1 MTKATIAACSIS
13 LLLTLSTRAEEEP
26 KVEAQPLHIGA
37 LQEFGYIVD
46 GTYLAG
52 TEKSRFVHQDW
63 VDHFGAFITKDV
75 TVEDRLHLSA
85 GLGGVFQF
93 RKPETVGLGF
103 AFHQRKAFFMGPTKA
118 EAVYD
123 IGETGKPWL
132 QLGAGMFG
140 YKYNPQA
147 ANLGEYLFR
156 SGAYPTYNYTG
167 GYVIANSAGTALEG
181 FKALFRKGDF
191 KGDLMLFTE
200 TGLAPMYDWSLAGVA
215 AYSIADGLLDV
226 GAGFNLQRLI
236 PVRPSRTANPA
247 FGNSYFDVNG
257 ETFVGQKEFYGNP
270 ARFYAARA
278 DSLTARDPVANAA
291 KIADYRARAV
301 SHAAKAAIVD
311 SIQTLDDSARPAL
324 KHYSASAILLMA
336 RATLDVKKL
345 FPSDVFGAED
355 LKMFAEVDVQ
365 SVQNHPVYY
374 ENITD
379 RMPIMFGINLPG
391 FKFLDLI
398 AVQGEY
404 LHSPWLNNTF
414 QRGRNAFNTPY
425 LPDPLDA
432 NLSKDDYNDAAAK
445 DDFKWTVQLKKNLGG
460 NVSLWAQAASDHL
473 RMPSSF
479 YFYGPQFDHN
489 EVTALDNQWYWMAQ
503 ISWGI

>member
-1 MTKATIAACSIS
+1 MTKAILAACSIS
-13 LLLTLSTRAEEEP
+13 FLSILPARADDGP

-52 TEKSRFVHQDW
+52 TEKSRLVHQDW
-63 VDHFGAFITKDV
+63 VDHFGAFLTKDV

-103 AFHQRKAFFMGPTKA
+103 AYHQRKAFFVGPTKA

-123 IGETGKPWL
+123 IGENGNPWL

-140 YKYNPQA
+140 YKYNPEA

-167 GYVIANSAGTALEG
+167 GYVIANSTGASLEG
-181 FKALFRKGDF
+181 FKALFRSGNF
-191 KGDLMLFTE
+191 KGDLLLFTE

-215 AYSIADGLLDV
+215 SYRVADGLLDV
-226 GAGFNLQRLI
+226 GAGFNFQRMI

-247 FGNSYFDVNG
+247 IGNSYFEVNG

-278 DSLTARDPVANAA
+278 DSLAAKDPAANAA
-291 KIADYRARAV
+291 AIADYRARA
-301 SHAAKAAIVD
+301 SAFAAKAGIVD
-311 SIQTLDDSARPAL
+311 SVLTLDDSLRPQL
-324 KHYSASAILLMA
+324 KHYSASALMLMA
-336 RATLDVKKL
+336 RATFDPKRI
-345 FPSDVFGAED
+345 FPSDAFGAED
-355 LKMFAEVDVQ
+355 LKIYAEADILGVR
-365 SVQNHPVYY
+365 NFPIYY
-374 ENITD
+374 KKITE

-391 FKFLDLI
+391 FKLLDLI
-398 AVQGEY
+398 AIQGEY
-404 LHSPWLNNTF
+404 LRSPWLNDTY

-425 LPDPLDA
+425 LPDPMDA
-432 NLSKDDYNDAAAK
+432 NLSKNDYNDAAAN
-445 DDFKWTVQLKKNLGG
+445 DDFKWTVQLKKNLGR
-460 NVSLWAQAASDHL
+460 NVSLWGQAASDHL
-473 RMPSSF
+473 RMPSSS

-489 EVTALDNQWYWMAQ
+489 EVTALDKQWYWMAQ